1 MSQLLL
7 FQTVGK
13 CLELVVPPEDEQ
25 VKETSV
31 RTVGKYI
38 MKKET
43 Y

>member
-1 MSQLLL
+1 MSQLLC

-25 VKETSV
+25 TSV